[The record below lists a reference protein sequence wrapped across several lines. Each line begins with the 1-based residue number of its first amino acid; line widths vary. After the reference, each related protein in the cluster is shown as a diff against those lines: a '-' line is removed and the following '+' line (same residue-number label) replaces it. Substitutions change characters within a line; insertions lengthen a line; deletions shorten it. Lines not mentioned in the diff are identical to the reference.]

1 MNNIHNL
8 ALDGLY
14 PFFLC
19 FARVL
24 GLIMMAPIFSQKEI
38 VSQGKV
44 MLAVTLSIFLTPLV
58 SKFLPVT
65 TELNQIN
72 ILYLML
78 LEFGMGAF
86 IGLSA
91 KVLFFLIDILG
102 HIIGMESGL
111 SSAMLFN
118 PSSGSQTMLPT
129 LSLTVGAV
137 VLLFSANFHHTLI
150 QVLYHS
156 YEFIDIHQVG
166 VLADFKI
173 SLLDSFQKMFSL
185 GLQFAYPFIIVALI
199 LNFSIGLLNKII
211 PQIQV
216 FSIIMPAQVFVGFF
230 MMAMLIGHLLN
241 GFNVVFSENFVKI
254 FQKR

>member
-1 MNNIHNL
+1 
-8 ALDGLY
+8 
-14 PFFLC
+14 
-19 FARVL
+19 
-24 GLIMMAPIFSQKEI
+24 
-38 VSQGKV
+38 
-44 MLAVTLSIFLTPLV
+44 
-58 SKFLPVT
+58 
-65 TELNQIN
+65 
-72 ILYLML
+72 
-78 LEFGMGAF
+78 
-86 IGLSA
+86 
-91 KVLFFLIDILG
+91 LFFLIDILG

-129 LSLTVGAV
+129 LALTVGAV
-137 VLLFSANFHHTLI
+137 VLLFASNFHHTLI

-156 YEFIDIHQVG
+156 YEFIDIHQMG
-166 VLADFKI
+166 VLTDFKV
-173 SLLDSFQKMFSL
+173 SLLDSFQKMFLL